1 MSHPTR
7 TNDLFD
13 WRRRSWKTTGKQ
25 PPHNGSGRGRGPFHF
40 FSLHTF
46 RTSLF
51 LLGSLLLLGFLGTL
65 VVFAAVGRDLPD
77 PETLS
82 TRSVAQST
90 KMYDRTG
97 QHLLYEIHGEE
108 NRTLVKLAQSFC
120 GKGDLPEFDPQN
132 GIPLL
137 AVQATITAEDR
148 HFCEHYGFSLKGIL
162 RAVFQN
168 LQGNRYGGSTLTQQ
182 LVKQAILSSEKKLS
196 RKIKELILSLEIER
210 RYSKDEILQ
219 IYFNEIPYGSTNY
232 GIQSAS
238 QHYFA
243 KDVRDL
249 TLSESAALAA
259 LPQRPTTLLN
269 NPDLLKSRRD
279 WILDGMVELGYV
291 QKDAAEKAKQDA
303 ITIQPTQ
310 TNMDAPH
317 FVSYVK
323 QLLEERYGGQRG
335 VEEGGL
341 KVTTTLD
348 WDKQKIA
355 EEEVKKG
362 VEAKGATYRFT
373 NSGLVALDPKTGQIL
388 AMVGSKG
395 FWDKDID
402 GQVNITTRPLQ
413 PGSSFKPIV
422 YAAGFGLGYTP
433 NTLLW
438 DVKTDFP
445 TETGPYTP
453 RNYDG
458 KERGPITVR
467 SALQGSLNIPAVKM
481 LYLVGVPQA
490 LDFAEKLGYT
500 TFTDRARFGLAIV
513 LGGGEVKL
521 LEHAGAY
528 ATFAN
533 DGMKQEQTAILR
545 VENADGSLL
554 DEWKPSEGK
563 RIISQDIARLVS
575 NVLSDNA
582 ARTPIFGP
590 NSALQLGDRPVA
602 AKTGTTNDY
611 YDAWTVGYTP
621 SLAAGVWVGNNNH
634 SKMAQGA
641 DGSVVAAP
649 IWNAFMRRALEGQ
662 PIETFPLVEIPKRGK
677 TVLDGGL
684 PSQTVVIDKASG
696 KLATDFTPASY
707 REEKKFAQYHS
718 ILHFVNRSDPL
729 GPPPSDPAADPA
741 YGAWEKGVQDWVRAA
756 GWEASTG
763 TPPTEYDDVHLPE
776 NIPSL
781 TITSPSPDAVI
792 ESRTLTVSAEASA
805 PRGIQRVEF
814 LMDGY
819 DLGVATSYPYVIT
832 ATIPNAIKRGY
843 HTLTAMAY
851 DDVDNMGSSSI
862 GLHFLSDTT
871 SGGLEITDPR
881 NGQTIERIQPT
892 FSVTLSLDHPE
903 TFQYVSLYARRKG
916 NARRSLIQL
925 VSSPS
930 SPFLSIPWTL
940 PEDGTWVLSAHAEG
954 EDQDLETAGITVKIT
969 TPATLEISPSE

>member
-1 MSHPTR
+1 MSHTPNR
-7 TNDLFD
+7 LHAWRHHVSHSWFKRLPQGLFKNLVLLFI
-13 WRRRSWKTTGKQ
+13 SLGLA
-25 PPHNGSGRGRGPFHF
+25 GSIFI
-40 FSLHTF
+40 LAA
-46 RTSLF
+46 
-51 LLGSLLLLGFLGTL
+51 
-65 VVFAAVGRDLPD
+65 FAFISRDLPD
-77 PETLS
+77 PNSLS
-82 TRSVAQST
+82 DRSISQST
-90 KMYDRTG
+90 KIYDRTG
-97 QHLLYEIHGEE
+97 EHLLYEIHGDE
-108 NRTLVKLAQSFC
+108 NRTLVQLAQSFC
-120 GKGDLPEFDPQN
+120 NKEKTEINPE
-132 GIPLL
+132 GIPLF
-137 AVQATITAEDR
+137 AVQATIAAEDR
-148 HFCEHYGFSLKGIL
+148 TFCEHHGFSVKGIL
-162 RAVFQN
+162 RAVWQN
-168 LQGNRYGGSTLTQQ
+168 LHGNRYGGSTLTQQ
-182 LVKQAILSSEKKLS
+182 LVKQAILSSEKKIS
-196 RKIKELILSLEIER
+196 RKIKELILSIEIER
-210 RYSKDEILQ
+210 RYSKDQILQ

-232 GIQSAS
+232 GIQAAS
-238 QHYFA
+238 QSYFK
-243 KDVRDL
+243 KDVKDL
-249 TLSESAALAA
+249 TLAEAATLAA

-269 NPDLLKSRRD
+269 NPDILKTRRD

-641 DGSVVAAP
+641 DGSIIAAP

-662 PIETFPLVEIPKRGK
+662 EVENFNSPEIPITGK
-677 TVLDGGL
+677 AILDGQMPGT
-684 PSQTVVIDKASG
+684 TVVLDKASG
-696 KLATDFTPASY
+696 KLATSYTPISY
-707 REEKKFAQYHS
+707 RETKTFAEYHN
-718 ILHFVNRSDPL
+718 ILYYINKEEPAGEIPASPEDDPMFL
-729 GPPPSDPAADPA
+729 
-741 YGAWEKGVQDWVRAA
+741 AWETAVQTWLENQEAA
-756 GWEASTG
+756 T
-763 TPPTEYDDVHLPE
+763 
-776 NIPSL
+776 
-781 TITSPSPDAVI
+781 
-792 ESRTLTVSAEASA
+792 
-805 PRGIQRVEF
+805 GIQIEQ
-814 LMDGY
+814 
-819 DLGVATSYPYVIT
+819 
-832 ATIPNAIKRGY
+832 
-843 HTLTAMAY
+843 
-851 DDVDNMGSSSI
+851 GSV
-862 GLHFLSDTT
+862 
-871 SGGLEITDPR
+871 
-881 NGQTIERIQPT
+881 PT
-892 FSVTLSLDHPE
+892 
-903 TFQYVSLYARRKG
+903 
-916 NARRSLIQL
+916 
-925 VSSPS
+925 
-930 SPFLSIPWTL
+930 
-940 PEDGTWVLSAHAEG
+940 
-954 EDQDLETAGITVKIT
+954 
-969 TPATLEISPSE
+969 